1 MSKEI
6 LVIGGTGNVGA
17 ALVQEL
23 VARGETVR
31 VGTRRPEKVS
41 VSGAKAVL
49 VDLHKAETLG
59 PALEGV
65 DRLFLLA
72 PTGEEDAL
80 RILAPVVDEAARRR
94 VKVVLQT
101 AGGIG
106 ADDSIPLRQAEI
118 RLEKSGTTYVILR
131 PNWFSD
137 NFENYWGH
145 GVLAGE
151 INVPAGDSKTSFID
165 TRDIADAAAAAL
177 TSDKFDNQTFTLTGP
192 EALSY
197 ADAAALISKAT
208 GRTVTYRSVDDS
220 VFIPALLS
228 AGLSQGYA
236 QLLAGIFYPVREGWA
251 ADVTDAVETLT
262 GKKARTLAAYVTENA
277 AKFIPA

>member
-17 ALVQEL
+17 TLVQEL
-23 VARGETVR
+23 MARGETVR

-80 RILAPVVDEAARRR
+80 RILAPVVDEAARRG

-118 RLEKSGTTYVILR
+118 RLEKSGTTCDPASEL
-131 PNWFSD
+131 
-137 NFENYWGH
+137 
-145 GVLAGE
+145 VLGQFRE
-151 INVPAGDSKTSFID
+151 
-165 TRDIADAAAAAL
+165 L
-177 TSDKFDNQTFTLTGP
+177 LGP
-192 EALSY
+192 WRV
-197 ADAAALISKAT
+197 
-208 GRTVTYRSVDDS
+208 GR
-220 VFIPALLS
+220 
-228 AGLSQGYA
+228 
-236 QLLAGIFYPVREGWA
+236 
-251 ADVTDAVETLT
+251 
-262 GKKARTLAAYVTENA
+262 
-277 AKFIPA
+277 

>member
-151 INVPAGDSKTSFID
+151 INVPAGNSKTSFID